1 MESNATQADPKALV
15 QSYLDAAQAR
25 DVTGCVGYYAP
36 DAKLT
41 FMSGVFEGAAAI
53 EEWHKERFAANM
65 RFVRIDSIKV
75 KGEVVTVDAV
85 ITSDR
90 LKAWKLG
97 SLGGRATF
105 RVSDGRIK
113 ETSFGM
119 RLHNPLEGW

>member
-1 MESNATQADPKALV
+1 MPPDPKALV
-15 QSYLDAAQAR
+15 QSYLDAAQTR
-25 DVTGCVGYYAP
+25 DVAACVRHYAT
-36 DAKLT
+36 DATLT

-105 RVSDGRIK
+105 RVRDGQIK